1 MMDSPVPSSFQGQRA
16 LREKLL
22 GNYTSWCSFVG
33 RPPNVSANDAD
44 TTRADLLLTG
54 LSLLVWGE
62 AANLRFLP
70 ECLCYI
76 YHHMALELHRILK
89 GSATSPAVRAR
100 RRGGNAFLTRV
111 ITPVYSII
119 RAEAESSHN
128 EYF

>member
-1 MMDSPVPSSFQGQRA
+1 MRVSSSSAGSPGALDPRVARS

-76 YHHMALELHRILK
+76 YHHMALELH
-89 GSATSPAVRAR
+89 
-100 RRGGNAFLTRV
+100 
-111 ITPVYSII
+111 
-119 RAEAESSHN
+119 
-128 EYF
+128 